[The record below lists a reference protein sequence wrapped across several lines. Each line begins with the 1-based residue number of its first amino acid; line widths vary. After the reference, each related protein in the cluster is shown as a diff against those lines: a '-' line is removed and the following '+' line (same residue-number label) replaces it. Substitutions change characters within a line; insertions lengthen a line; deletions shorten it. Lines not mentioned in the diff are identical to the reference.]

1 MSLEYRAPRAVR
13 EESTDNDSD
22 IAQRIAEPMSFED
35 VLEIRSSWKGIAGI
49 EWANKITQDI
59 AERADFIARF
69 EERANAARIG
79 EGTYVSWPNSD
90 GSRNQGKVE
99 KVTTRGP
106 VTSTQD
112 YTIEATPDFPVFS
125 IRVYKKQGNGFN
137 PTDVTVVQR
146 ADVLTIIKSLP
157 TPRKVEDFPM
167 LEERKTMISKAET
180 ITLQAEVRS
189 IATDDGTL
197 KIGGYAAKFNEEA
210 SGLSFREQIAPG
222 AFTRSLA
229 SDEPIFLLVNHNMD
243 ELPLASTGSGTMR
256 LTQDAIGLRMEAD
269 LDPANPRAAE
279 LASALTRG
287 DVNKM
292 SFAFSINPGGET
304 RENGLRTITD
314 AKLYEASVV
323 TSPAYDGTTAGMRSA
338 EEIAKEA
345 ELREIERAQ
354 IQFAISRA
362 KLNK

>member
-137 PTDVTVVQR
+137 PT
-146 ADVLTIIKSLP
+146 
-157 TPRKVEDFPM
+157 E
-167 LEERKTMISKAET
+167 
-180 ITLQAEVRS
+180 
-189 IATDDGTL
+189 
-197 KIGGYAAKFNEEA
+197 
-210 SGLSFREQIAPG
+210 
-222 AFTRSLA
+222 
-229 SDEPIFLLVNHNMD
+229 
-243 ELPLASTGSGTMR
+243 
-256 LTQDAIGLRMEAD
+256 
-269 LDPANPRAAE
+269 
-279 LASALTRG
+279 
-287 DVNKM
+287 
-292 SFAFSINPGGET
+292 
-304 RENGLRTITD
+304 
-314 AKLYEASVV
+314 SVV
-323 TSPAYDGTTAGMRSA
+323 YA
-338 EEIAKEA
+338 
-345 ELREIERAQ
+345 
-354 IQFAISRA
+354 
-362 KLNK
+362 